1 MAVAAR
7 QPMRRALAS
16 TDVRWALGL
25 GFLALVLRLAFVLAF
40 GRTQTFN
47 AGPGF
52 GFSDTF
58 FYSWVGAALSQGHGF
73 TFLGRPS
80 AHWPPGYPVL
90 LAGVYKVFGAD
101 TRNALVANAVLGAL
115 TVPLVYLIG
124 LRTFGRPAAVVAAAA
139 LALLPGQILIGDV
152 ALAETFYVFELVAF
166 VALAIVLSRRPRSLV
181 VLGVVA
187 GLAALTRGEGLL
199 FPLIVLGMWWA
210 ARGRRVALRDTAA
223 VVAVMVL
230 TIAPWTIRNAI
241 VMHGFVPVAT
251 NASATLWSG
260 HNDRADGG
268 PVYQSPAELA
278 AQAHLSEVD
287 ASTKVRNEAI
297 DWAVSHPLRELEL
310 IPLKLNALARGDSE
324 VVSTWIDASGQ
335 RPLGARLAALA
346 SGLADLGSYALIGA
360 LLASLVLFGRSLW
373 RVPAMRGVLLFLAA
387 AVPLYGFVYYGNVRY
402 RIPLEP
408 LMLLV
413 VAPAAAWAW
422 ERRGSMRAEGV

>member
-7 QPMRRALAS
+7 QPIRRALAS
-16 TDVRWALGL
+16 TDLRRALGL
-25 GFLALVLRLAFVLAF
+25 GLLALVLRLAFVLGF
-40 GRTQTFN
+40 GRTQTFS
-47 AGPGF
+47 AGGGF
-52 GFSDTF
+52 AFSDTF
-58 FYSWVGAALSQGHGF
+58 FYSWVGAALSQGHGY
-73 TFLGRPS
+73 TFLGHPT

-90 LAGVYKVFGAD
+90 LAGVYKLFGAE

-124 LRTFGRPAAVVAAAA
+124 LRTLGRRAATVAAAA

-152 ALAETFYVFELVAF
+152 ALAETFYVFELAAF
-166 VALAIVLSRRPRSLV
+166 VALAILLGRRPRSLI

-199 FPLIVLGMWWA
+199 FPLIVLGMGWA
-210 ARGRRVALRDTAA
+210 SRGRRPALRDTAV
-223 VVAVMVL
+223 VVAVMLL

-268 PVYQSPAELA
+268 PVYQSAAELA

-287 ASTKVRNEAI
+287 ASTKVRDEAI

-324 VVSTWIDASGQ
+324 VVSTWIDATGQ

-346 SGLADLGSYALIGA
+346 SGLADFASYGLIGA
-360 LLASLVLFGRSLW
+360 LVASVALFWRTLW
-373 RVPAMRGVLLFLAA
+373 RVPAMRGVLLFLSA

-413 VAPAAAWAW
+413 VAPAAARVW
-422 ERRGSMRAEGV
+422 ERRESMRAEGL

>member
-1 MAVAAR
+1 MAAAAR

-16 TDVRWALGL
+16 TDLRWALGL

-47 AGPGF
+47 PGAGF
-52 GFSDTF
+52 AFSDTF
-58 FYSWVGAALSQGHGF
+58 FYSWVGAAISQGHGF
-73 TFLGRPS
+73 TFLGHPT

-90 LAGVYKVFGAD
+90 LAGVYRVFGAD
-101 TRNALVANAVLGAL
+101 TQNALDANAVLGAL
-115 TVPLVYLIG
+115 TVPLVYLIA
-124 LRTFGRPAAVVAAAA
+124 LRTFGRPAAVAAAA
-139 LALLPGQILIGDV
+139 VLAVLPGQILIGDV
-152 ALAETFYVFELVAF
+152 ALAETLYVFELVAF
-166 VALAIVLSRRPRSLV
+166 VALAIVLGRRRRSLV

-199 FPLIVLGMWWA
+199 FPLIVLGMWWVG
-210 ARGRRVALRDTAA
+210 RGRRAALRDTAA
-223 VVAVMVL
+223 VAAVMVL
-230 TIAPWTIRNAI
+230 TIAPWTIRNAV

-268 PVYQSPAELA
+268 PVYHSAAELA
-278 AQAHLSEVD
+278 ALSGLSEVD
-287 ASTKVRNEAI
+287 ASTKVRNDAI
-297 DWAVSHPLRELEL
+297 HWAVSHPLRELGL

-324 VVSTWIDASGQ
+324 VVSTWIDATGQ
-335 RPLGARLAALA
+335 RPLGVRAAALA
-346 SGLADLGSYALIGA
+346 SGLADLSSYALIAA
-360 LLASLVLFGRSLW
+360 LLLSVALFGRSLW

-387 AVPLYGFVYYGNVRY
+387 AIPLYGFVYYGNVRY

-413 VAPAAAWAW
+413 VAPAAVWAW
-422 ERRGSMRAEGV
+422 ERRASMRPEGL